1 MARTTTSGSPR
12 QRTRRTS
19 EDIAAALLDAAAVE
33 FAAHGYDGAST
44 RRIAERAGAHQ
55 PQINYHFASKEHLWQ
70 ETVSRL
76 FALLAIDVPDDD
88 RSGPGDGGDDL
99 SAALATTLRRFIH
112 FSADH
117 PELNRIINLEAT
129 TPSPRLDWLV
139 ATHLRPLYELMDG
152 VWTGVRASGHGA
164 DLTTAEVWEL
174 TTSYGALHFANEPMH
189 AALGISTGPGRTGA
203 DAHADRLLAIV
214 LP

>member
-1 MARTTTSGSPR
+1 MVRTTTAGSPR
-12 QRTRRTS
+12 PRNSRTS
-19 EDIAAALLDAAAVE
+19 EAIAAALLEAAAVE

-55 PQINYHFASKEHLWQ
+55 PQINYHFNSKEHLWQ
-70 ETVSRL
+70 KTVGRL
-76 FALLAIDVPDDD
+76 FGLMAIETPADGLG
-88 RSGPGDGGDDL
+88 GPAVGDDVSMVL
-99 SAALATTLRRFIH
+99 AASLRRFIH

-139 ATHLRPLYELMDG
+139 SVHLRPLYGLMDRA
-152 VWTGVRASGHGA
+152 WTQVRVSGRGA

-189 AALGISTGPGRTGA
+189 AALGISAGAGSAGA
-203 DAHADRLLAIV
+203 DAHADRLLAII